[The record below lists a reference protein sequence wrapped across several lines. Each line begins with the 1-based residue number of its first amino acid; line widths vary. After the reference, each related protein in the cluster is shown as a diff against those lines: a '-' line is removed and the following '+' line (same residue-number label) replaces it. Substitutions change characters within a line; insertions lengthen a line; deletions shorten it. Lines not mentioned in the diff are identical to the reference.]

1 LHAAPGRVGEKE
13 DLMSLGLGI
22 VLFAI
27 GAILTWALNVTVDW
41 IDLQMVGII
50 LMVAGAVVVVFGII
64 LLARRRRTIATSHT
78 SIDPATGERVTRDE
92 SSTPEV

>member
-1 LHAAPGRVGEKE
+1 
-13 DLMSLGLGI
+13 MSLGLGI

-50 LMVAGAVVVVFGII
+50 LMVAGAIVIVLGII
-64 LLARRRRTIATSHT
+64 LLARRRRSIATSQT
-78 SIDPATGERVTRDE
+78 SVDPATGDRITRDE
-92 SSTPEV
+92 HSTPEY

>member
-1 LHAAPGRVGEKE
+1 
-13 DLMSLGLGI
+13 MSLGLGI

-50 LMVAGAVVVVFGII
+50 LMVAGAVVIVLGII
-64 LLARRRRTIATSHT
+64 LLARRRRSIATSQT
-78 SIDPATGERVTRDE
+78 SVDPATGDRITRDE
-92 SSTPEV
+92 HSTPEY

>member
-1 LHAAPGRVGEKE
+1 
-13 DLMSLGLGI
+13 MSLGLGI

-50 LMVAGAVVVVFGII
+50 LMVAGAVVIVLGII
-64 LLARRRRTIATSHT
+64 LLARRRRSIATSQT
-78 SIDPATGERVTRDE
+78 SVDPATGDRITRDE
-92 SSTPEV
+92 HSTPETY